1 VFTKFGTKIKE
12 LREENG
18 LSRKALAEIFNLK
31 QNAIYE
37 WEVRGKQTDYE
48 TLCKLADYFQVST
61 DCLLGRED

>member
-1 VFTKFGTKIKE
+1 MFVEFGRKIRE
-12 LREENG
+12 LREEKG

-48 TLCKLADYFQVST
+48 TLCNLADYFGVSV
-61 DCLLGRED
+61 DYLLGRED